1 MNRMKAWL
9 CDKFLPAWC
18 RDKMEMENRTLSA
31 RVSELKHENDM
42 LRAYID
48 GLRDALKYGR
58 KINIYAGGEKNGPS
72 DGSVRASKDTKS

>member
-18 RDKMEMENRTLSA
+18 RDNLETENRALAA
-31 RVSELKHENDM
+31 RVSELKQENKI

-58 KINIYAGGEKNGPS
+58 KINVYAGGEGLGRS
-72 DGSVRASKDTKS
+72 DGSVRAAEDTKS